1 MFAGR
6 ALDAPPARV
15 MWTLLRTATS
25 VEDTSAV
32 LDSLAARLASA
43 QPAVQPP
50 DSRALQAVL
59 AALRNEATSA
69 AAARVLQILCQQ
81 HASLLIRGGT
91 MAPLCEAA
99 ASANGTVQTCA
110 VSCLAALAR
119 SSAAKSL
126 SLPETCLPTLLAAL
140 RPSSSLACRAAAADA
155 AVALIEGDTGATAQ
169 AVRFGVVPSLADL
182 LESAATADRPSAA
195 EAEALAGATLGL
207 VRAVAQLSVGRAR
220 LRSCDNAAV
229 LDHVVALLLTPSL
242 SASAAHTCRALCQS
256 GGAPFARRLLLA
268 PSLPAALPLLLTSAD
283 APVRAVLLALTAP
296 LLAAP
301 TAADAIMAPEGDAGS
316 AQGSALGGAGAGSEA
331 AAAASWRALRTTAR
345 DVLSRAE
352 ASRCPEHRA
361 ACVALRATL
370 AVAEAHGAGGA
381 AQQHRSALGAALGA
395 YTGAPAPTKAAAGVA
410 GAAPTASAEALSAP
424 VTPPFDLVSEASVV
438 SGASAVSGASVVS
451 EASVVIGRAG
461 GARVPLGSL
470 SALEGARPRRLQGRL
485 EVNQSPNLALEDPRG
500 AVASALK
507 RGAKGGADAR
517 GGGESGGGGGESG
530 GGSEG
535 HGLVL
540 DSSLHE
546 ALRLADAQLAQLDR
560 ALNTARGALQ
570 AQQSAAKAAE
580 RRHGLETS
588 LLASALRHAEG
599 MVATAAAE
607 AARAQEDAQAR
618 REAAESERTR
628 AEAALAA
635 AARADRQAA
644 QANAAR
650 AEAELAQ
657 EEAHR
662 ARQAAMQ
669 TVHEQCEI
677 ARTAAYAEA
686 TDRHYRQSEAA
697 KQAAV
702 SLAVR
707 RAVAKAV
714 GAAEQAAREQLMRA
728 HEVANAEAAAQAQ
741 AAVEAA
747 VEEATARARAS
758 HEAAL
763 SAALAAEREDHRC
776 AFTAERE
783 DHARQM
789 HVLRAAHASAQE
801 AAEAAR
807 RAAAATASAA
817 ARDVASARAEAAEAR
832 REAAA
837 AKERMVEAARTSE
850 EATRAATAAAGTRE
864 AEASVYLK
872 ESRDQVR
879 LMTF

>member
-1 MFAGR
+1 
-6 ALDAPPARV
+6 
-15 MWTLLRTATS
+15 MWALLRTATS

-438 SGASAVSGASVVS
+438 SGASVVS

-540 DSSLHE
+540 DSSFTARSQLEHDSSLHE

-801 AAEAAR
+801 AA
-807 RAAAATASAA
+807 SAA

-864 AEASVYLK
+864 AEASAYLK

>member
-1 MFAGR
+1 
-6 ALDAPPARV
+6 
-15 MWTLLRTATS
+15 MWALLRTATS

-140 RPSSSLACRAAAADA
+140 RPSSSLACRAAAANA

-424 VTPPFDLVSEASVV
+424 GTAPFDLVS
-438 SGASAVSGASVVS
+438 GAPVVS

-470 SALEGARPRRLQGRL
+470 SALEGARPRREGRL

-507 RGAKGGADAR
+507 HSAKGGADAR
-517 GGGESGGGGGESG
+517 GGGESGGGGGGESG

-540 DSSLHE
+540 DSSFTARSQLEHDSSLHE

-801 AAEAAR
+801 AAER

>member
-1 MFAGR
+1 
-6 ALDAPPARV
+6 
-15 MWTLLRTATS
+15 MWALLRTATS

-140 RPSSSLACRAAAADA
+140 RPSSSLACRAAAANA
-155 AVALIEGDTGATAQ
+155 AVALTEGDTGATAQ

-424 VTPPFDLVSEASVV
+424 VTAPFDLVS
-438 SGASAVSGASVVS
+438 GAPVVS

-657 EEAHR
+657 KEAHR

-817 ARDVASARAEAAEAR
+817 ARDVASARADAAEAR

-864 AEASVYLK
+864 AEACAYLK

>member
-1 MFAGR
+1 
-6 ALDAPPARV
+6 
-15 MWTLLRTATS
+15 MWALLRTATS

-381 AQQHRSALGAALGA
+381 AQQHRSALGA

-424 VTPPFDLVSEASVV
+424 VTPPFDLVSEASV
-438 SGASAVSGASVVS
+438 VSGASVVS

-801 AAEAAR
+801 AAER

-864 AEASVYLK
+864 AEACAYLK

-879 LMTF
+879 MMTF